1 MNQYP
6 VTEKENINSRSNS
19 NPNQGGFNKK
29 KCVVQRNS
37 TRGKN
42 KGYNLIG
49 IEEKRRVVRMEVDY
63 ERNIIISRK

>member
-1 MNQYP
+1 M
-6 VTEKENINSRSNS
+6 EKENINSRSNS

-49 IEEKRRVVRMEVDY
+49 IEENRRVSSSY
-63 ERNIIISRK
+63 GG